1 MQEALQVIDWYH
13 CMQIWIINRA
23 TCEELQTPLFPQP
36 SEGYNQN
43 MAIAVSTAV
52 GRERKTQNRGGNHVT
67 GLTRGTHT

>member
-1 MQEALQVIDWYH
+1 
-13 CMQIWIINRA
+13 MQIWIIKRA

-52 GRERKTQNRGGNHVT
+52 GRERKTQNCGGRILEFHINME
-67 GLTRGTHT
+67 LEL